1 MEKSN
6 ELTKTID
13 IKKIIKEEGHIR
25 KFEGIAPEGFIL
37 VHEKTLEDLKDFDKW
52 KMWKNDETSIKEMN
66 KINFDNT

>member
-1 MEKSN
+1 M
-6 ELTKTID
+6 ID

-37 VHEKTLEDLKDFDKW
+37 VHEKSLEDLKDMDIWLSW
-52 KMWKNDETSIKEMN
+52 KMGRISIKEMN